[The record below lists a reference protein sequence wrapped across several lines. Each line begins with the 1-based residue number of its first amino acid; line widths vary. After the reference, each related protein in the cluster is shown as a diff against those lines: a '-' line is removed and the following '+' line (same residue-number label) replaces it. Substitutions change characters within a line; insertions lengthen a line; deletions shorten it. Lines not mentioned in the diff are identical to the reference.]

1 MNTPGRRPALAFI
14 LVTVVINMLGVGLAW
29 PILPKLV
36 QHLSGGAV
44 ADAAWAYGF
53 LATGFA
59 LAQFFAQPILGAL
72 SDRFGRRPVMIVA
85 LIGIGADYLI
95 MALSPNLAWLAVARI
110 VGGVFA
116 ATNAT
121 ANAYVAD
128 ITAPKD
134 RSRAFGLIGAAFG
147 VGFVL
152 GPLLGGVLGAID
164 LRLPFILAAVL
175 AGANA
180 LYGLAVLPE
189 SLPTDRRRAFSLARA
204 NPFSAFV
211 GMARF
216 AGLAPLML
224 ALLFINTGQR
234 GLEAIWVLFL
244 DYRFGWGVR
253 DASFSLAF
261 VGVLF
266 VLVQG
271 VAVGPVT
278 RRFGEWPVA
287 IAGFALSA
295 VSMAGYGLMA
305 YPALIFPL
313 IALQVSG
320 VALAG
325 PALSSLCSAKVPAD
339 EQGLLQGTLAA
350 VNSLAVIIGPFS
362 ASMVLAAV
370 TRPVPLIDLPGAWF
384 FIAAILFAA
393 GAMLIAIARRRE
405 TS

>member
-1 MNTPGRRPALAFI
+1 MSTAGRRPALAFI
-14 LVTVVINMLGVGLAW
+14 LVTVAINMLGVGLAW
-29 PILPKLV
+29 PILPKVV
-36 QHLSGGAV
+36 QHLSGGSV

-59 LAQFFAQPILGAL
+59 VAQFFAQPVLGAL
-72 SDRFGRRPVMIVA
+72 SDRIGRRPVMIIALAGIAVDYLVVA
-85 LIGIGADYLI
+85 LA
-95 MALSPNLAWLAVARI
+95 PNLSWLAVARVI
-110 VGGVFA
+110 GGIFA

-128 ITAPKD
+128 ITPPD
-134 RSRAFGLIGAAFG
+134 GRSRAFGLIGAAFG

-164 LRLPFILAAVL
+164 LSLPFLLAAAL

-180 LYGLAVLPE
+180 LYGLFVLPE
-189 SLPTDRRRAFSLARA
+189 SLPPDRRRAFNLARA
-204 NPFSAFV
+204 NPFNAFLD
-211 GMARF
+211 MARF
-216 AGLAPLML
+216 AGLAPLMV

-244 DYRFGWGVR
+244 DHRFGWGVR
-253 DASFSLAF
+253 EASFSLAF
-261 VGVLF
+261 VGMLF
-266 VLVQG
+266 VIVQG
-271 VAVGPVT
+271 ALVGPVV

-295 VSMAGYGLMA
+295 AAMAGYGLMA
-305 YPALIFPL
+305 FPSLVYPL
-313 IALQVSG
+313 IAVQVSG
-320 VALAG
+320 VALAS
-325 PALSSLCSAKVPAD
+325 PALSSISSRKVPPN

-370 TRPVPLIDLPGAWF
+370 TRPDPVVDMPGAWF
-384 FIAAILFAA
+384 FIASLLFFA
-393 GAMLIAIARRRE
+393 GAALIAVARRRE
-405 TS
+405 AA